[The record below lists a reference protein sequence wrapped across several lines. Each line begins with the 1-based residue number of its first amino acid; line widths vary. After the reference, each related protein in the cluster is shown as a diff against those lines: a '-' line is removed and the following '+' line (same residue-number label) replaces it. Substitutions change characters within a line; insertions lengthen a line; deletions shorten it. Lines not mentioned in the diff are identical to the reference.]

1 MGSLVRSVHRAELL
15 TMTRFGNADAAE
27 LDSDDDYVM
36 TQADYEELRQLT
48 KQQGGRPA
56 ATPTKRDVSALA
68 YQEFSR
74 ATRESQRRFR
84 IHEHVLVAE
93 RAILASDLFFGEH
106 FFHIFWN
113 LFKDFLNTTTNHSEI
128 AFLTTSR
135 LFACKPELA
144 GSHYYKLR
152 TLIT

>member
-1 MGSLVRSVHRAELL
+1 MASSLSRILGSLVRSVHRAELL

-27 LDSDDDYVM
+27 LDSDDDYEM

-74 ATRESQRRFR
+74 ATRESQRERLLKKMPQKAQTWIGKLPIECQSILETPGTFHR
-84 IHEHVLVAE
+84 GDDTSNIAE
-93 RAILASDLFFGEH
+93 SG
-106 FFHIFWN
+106 N
-113 LFKDFLNTTTNHSEI
+113 
-128 AFLTTSR
+128 
-135 LFACKPELA
+135 C
-144 GSHYYKLR
+144 
-152 TLIT
+152 